1 MDYVDA
7 AMKKY
12 FSVCWPSVLLDSL
25 TCLHPWASQHV
36 ATVATSKAQDFFV
49 FVFGVS
55 FLHCP
60 LVCVLQVENR
70 KDMLPHLYAKF
81 DKTFFAAFAVEVAK
95 GTSTE
100 GRREEREVERKIE
113 RWKERGGK
121 GEVERGGGGGGAHTQ
136 MHTPRCT
143 HPDTWSHC

>member
-1 MDYVDA
+1 M
-7 AMKKY
+7 
-12 FSVCWPSVLLDSL
+12 
-25 TCLHPWASQHV
+25 
-36 ATVATSKAQDFFV
+36 
-49 FVFGVS
+49 
-55 FLHCP
+55 
-60 LVCVLQVENR
+60 ENR

-121 GEVERGGGGGGAHTQ
+121 GEVERGGGGGGHTPRCTHPDAHTQ
-136 MHTPRCT
+136 MHTPRHMEPLLALYIHT
-143 HPDTWSHC
+143 HLVDFLSTAGV